1 LDYTL
6 LIGPFEVCGIYQF
19 VNTASFATSD
29 QDGEGDDT
37 GTATYTVT
45 IDVPCPTGCTLTQG
59 YWKTHSEHGPA
70 PYDDTWAMLENG
82 ADTPFFE
89 SGQTYYEVLW
99 TPPQGGN
106 AYYILAHQYIAAELN
121 MLAGTAVPAEVQ
133 TAFDAAT
140 LLFETYTPDEVGEL
154 KGKAGKDLRD
164 QFIGLAGT
172 LGSYNEGDIGP
183 GHCDED
189 GTTAASE
196 PVLEAST
203 LPIAITALVIALMA
217 AGARRGRYARE
228 HLLLG

>member
-1 LDYTL
+1 
-6 LIGPFEVCGIYQF
+6 
-19 VNTASFATSD
+19 
-29 QDGEGDDT
+29 
-37 GTATYTVT
+37 
-45 IDVPCPTGCTLTQG
+45 
-59 YWKTHSEHGPA
+59 
-70 PYDDTWAMLENG
+70 MLADG
-82 ADTPFFE
+82 ADTPFFD
-89 SGQTYYEVLW
+89 SGQTYYEVMW

-133 TAFDAAT
+133 AAFDAAT
-140 LLFETYTPDEVGEL
+140 LLFQTYTPDEVGEL

>member
-1 LDYTL
+1 
-6 LIGPFEVCGIYQF
+6 
-19 VNTASFATSD
+19 
-29 QDGEGDDT
+29 
-37 GTATYTVT
+37 
-45 IDVPCPTGCTLTQG
+45 
-59 YWKTHSEHGPA
+59 
-70 PYDDTWAMLENG
+70 
-82 ADTPFFE
+82 
-89 SGQTYYEVLW
+89 
-99 TPPQGGN
+99 
-106 AYYILAHQYIAAELN
+106 
-121 MLAGTAVPAEVQ
+121 
-133 TAFDAAT
+133 
-140 LLFETYTPDEVGEL
+140 L

-164 QFIGLAGT
+164 QFIALAGT